1 MAKQAERTVATSDGT
16 RVAMP
21 YRRKVRFRSAAGL
34 LLLLVLPIHFTPAAA
49 SPPPHTPPSPLTPHP
64 PHSHS
69 SLTPHP
75 SPSPLPSQSSA
86 LNLNSVRE
94 SYRLACEDWERESVC
109 AGFERKAVELVRTN
123 GGDPVARGFRAT
135 AGLMMCQFVSMPWDQ
150 YRGFVKWRDELDA
163 SIVAAPGSADLRLL
177 RFGVAKN
184 VPAFLGY
191 RAHVAADRAAVEAAL
206 RKGVWAGSPAF
217 ENFVRA
223 TLKAK

>member
-1 MAKQAERTVATSDGT
+1 MAKQAERTVATSPGT

-34 LLLLVLPIHFTPAAA
+34 LLLLVLPIHFTHAAA
-49 SPPPHTPPSPLTPHP
+49 ILPPHTH
-64 PHSHS
+64 
-69 SLTPHP
+69 
-75 SPSPLPSQSSA
+75 PSPLPSQSSA

-109 AGFERKAVELVRTN
+109 AAFERKAMELVRTN

-191 RAHVAADRAAVEAAL
+191 RTHVAADRAAVEAAL